1 MDFLEKSPQKSWMFR
16 KKSAKNIIKL
26 GCLKK
31 ACKDM
36 IKLEK
41 YKKSAK
47 NTIKLEISISNFF

>member
-1 MDFLEKSPQKSWMFR
+1 MDFLEKSPQKTWTFR

-41 YKKSAK
+41 YKNLQK
-47 NTIKLEISISNFF
+47 T